1 MMMCTRCK
9 KRPAVVFVSPSTDMN
24 ATQGYCL
31 VCAKELGI
39 KPVNDIME
47 KMGITEEQLE
57 AMTESPADSTKIREL
72 LRQAL
77 TDRIDDREMFMK
89 DIDYSYY
96 YESDDAALEPSDL
109 KQKG

>member
-47 KMGITEEQLE
+47 KMGITDEELE
-57 AMTESPADSTKIREL
+57 AATEQMTQLMNLDN
-72 LRQAL
+72 
-77 TDRIDDREMFMK
+77 DDDRKHERF
-89 DIDYSYY
+89 DVDVRRRQ
-96 YESDDAALEPSDL
+96 L
-109 KQKG
+109 

>member
-1 MMMCTRCK
+1 M
-9 KRPAVVFVSPSTDMN
+9 S

-57 AMTESPADSTKIREL
+57 AMTESMSSR
-72 LRQAL
+72 
-77 TDRIDDREMFMK
+77 
-89 DIDYSYY
+89 
-96 YESDDAALEPSDL
+96 AARCRSPPSCSASSA
-109 KQKG
+109 

>member
-1 MMMCTRCK
+1 M
-9 KRPAVVFVSPSTDMN
+9 S

-57 AMTESPADSTKIREL
+57 AMTESMSSLMNTEDGGFEPGGAVPFPAEL
-72 LRQAL
+72 LGQLGMNAGGDGTMQERPAP
-77 TDRIDDREMFMK
+77 
-89 DIDYSYY
+89 
-96 YESDDAALEPSDL
+96 ESQNENRGA
-109 KQKG
+109 KK

>member
-57 AMTESPADSTKIREL
+57 AMTESMNDLMS
-72 LRQAL
+72 
-77 TDRIDDREMFMK
+77 M
-89 DIDYSYY
+89 
-96 YESDDAALEPSDL
+96 SDDGSFEPGGAVPFPSGVLHRPHHEGEKRRAGCHHRPRARD
-109 KQKG
+109 

>member
-57 AMTESPADSTKIREL
+57 AMTESIERFDVDVRR
-72 LRQAL
+72 RQL
-77 TDRIDDREMFMK
+77 
-89 DIDYSYY
+89 
-96 YESDDAALEPSDL
+96 
-109 KQKG
+109 